1 FDAQEDLHAAYAMLE
16 LPVAESLRLIAGL
29 RIEHFRQQMV
39 AVAPYTVEE
48 DPEEEKE
55 PPVDRTDFDY
65 LPGAS
70 VIYALTEEM
79 SLRAA
84 YGRTVA
90 RPQTRELSVFVTQAY
105 TRRRQIIGEPDLKR
119 TRIDNFDLRGETFPS
134 PTEVFAVSL
143 FYKIFDEPIESVV
156 QNQGGDISFQN
167 IDGATNYGAEFEAR
181 VGLGLLSAELESL
194 SLMANLALINSAV
207 TLSEEQQRVA

>member
-90 RPQTRELSVFVTQAY
+90 RPQTRELSEFVTQDY

-119 TRIDNFDLRGETFPS
+119 TRIDNFDLRWELFPS

-143 FYKIFDEPIESVV
+143 FNKIFDEPIEGVV
-156 QNQGGDISFQN
+156 QHQGAQHPFEHL
-167 IDGATNYGAEFEAR
+167 DGATHTGAVHE
-181 VGLGLLSAELESL
+181 
-194 SLMANLALINSAV
+194 
-207 TLSEEQQRVA
+207 